1 MSEWEDFERAVA
13 AFVKALTPGA
23 RVTHNA
29 RLPDRHTG
37 RLRQRDVWIE
47 ARIGP
52 FPVNILVS
60 CKWLKRKIN
69 EQDLDAFIGELSSS
83 GAHKGV
89 LYSLA
94 GFTAPAI
101 AKARSQGISCCK
113 LYRNEPAELPDSLF
127 LTLYCCAG
135 SFAVQLN
142 PEALEDWGDATLEEV
157 LALSDNTLGPGR
169 SVLDMLIEDASAQE
183 RVAIEQTLKSGTLPQ
198 GWTSGV
204 TIEAGK
210 PPVVPLQIG
219 LDFRWR
225 VYRARLEGHMLDGT
239 YSFTEGSFFGR
250 QQGPV
255 VDLKEGPG
263 PGWELITNPPTKI
276 MPQTG
281 VIVLQGADVRKQL
294 VEALGTK
301 TFRAI
306 LARESP

>member
-157 LALSDNTLGPGR
+157 LALSDNTLGLVVAP
-169 SVLDMLIEDASAQE
+169 VLDMLIEDASAQE

-225 VYRARLEGHMLDGT
+225 VYRARLEGH
-239 YSFTEGSFFGR
+239 
-250 QQGPV
+250 
-255 VDLKEGPG
+255 
-263 PGWELITNPPTKI
+263 I
-276 MPQTG
+276 
-281 VIVLQGADVRKQL
+281 A
-294 VEALGTK
+294 
-301 TFRAI
+301 
-306 LARESP
+306 